1 MAINLMGLVSGFAE
15 GASERIDDER
25 EKEETALAN
34 RFKLAAVNK
43 MTREKEA
50 NELKGLYAER
60 IKNFNAAYPEAEEAE
75 VIAAVS
81 TESNYTNLMDAYKA
95 GTPVDL
101 KKHLYVNRD
110 LIPEDFKDSLSYI
123 NKQIAPRF
131 ASADAAAA
139 EQSRSVF
146 GATVTP
152 DEKTKETYASQYGA
166 SAADLERYSRDT
178 VTVADLPAMGSL
190 DAAALKAPKK
200 LDARIE
206 DLRTQLD
213 DATEEE
219 KGVIKARI
227 EELVGYQKVG
237 QDPKTLTEEAN
248 RVSVRLLRAS
258 AEEKP
263 ALEEELK
270 TINARIRS
278 NAEAQAQEK
287 DRATAK
293 GMKPL
298 TFAET
303 RKAVETA
310 QVMALENTLG
320 LDAIKQGKLVEEYKD
335 EDTGEIRTKVR
346 GINAKDLPEIQA
358 IARKAALDHLK
369 INGHIRQ
376 DGTLTDY
383 ATVIL
388 SMQGYID
395 PATGKLKEDPVTQK
409 NRQDTEN
416 EANRQRKNEAP
427 PTTEQGQ
434 KAATMDQVR
443 AIAANLKKPVEE
455 IKKDMIANGYVITG
469 E

>member
-1 MAINLMGLVSGFAE
+1 MAINLTGFISGYAK
-15 GASERIDDER
+15 GATKRIDDER
-25 EKEETALAN
+25 EKEETALSN

-60 IKNFNAAYPEAEEAE
+60 IKNFNAAYPEAAEEE
-75 VIAAVS
+75 VLAAIS
-81 TESNYTNLMDAYKA
+81 TETSYNTLMDAYNK
-95 GTPVDL
+95 GSPLNL
-101 KKHLYVNRD
+101 KEHLVLNKD
-110 LIPEDFKDSLSYI
+110 NIPEGFTTARSYLDKVI
-123 NKQIAPRF
+123 TPQVTRGS
-131 ASADAAAA
+131 ASDQTRYVMGADV
-139 EQSRSVF
+139 SPS
-146 GATVTP
+146 
-152 DEKTKETYASQYGA
+152 EKARARAASQYGA
-166 SAADLERYSRDT
+166 SADELESYAQSSGA
-178 VTVADLPAMGSL
+178 VPDLPVFGSV
-190 DAAALKAPKK
+190 KNTTPKK

-206 DLRTQLD
+206 DLRTQLA
-213 DATEEE
+213 DAAEEE

-310 QVMALENTLG
+310 QVMALENKLG
-320 LDAIKQGKLVEEYKD
+320 LDAIKKGKLVEEYKD
-335 EDTGEIRTKVR
+335 EVTGEIHTKVR

-383 ATVIL
+383 AREIL

-395 PATGKLKEDPVTQK
+395 PATGKLKEEGEKQPQESVSVGGKVYYRPENFTDDQWK
-409 NRQDTEN
+409 NYKESLGIS
-416 EANRQRKNEAP
+416 K
-427 PTTEQGQ
+427 
-434 KAATMDQVR
+434 
-443 AIAANLKKPVEE
+443 
-455 IKKDMIANGYVITG
+455 
-469 E
+469 

>member
-1 MAINLMGLVSGFAE
+1 
-15 GASERIDDER
+15 
-25 EKEETALAN
+25 
-34 RFKLAAVNK
+34 
-43 MTREKEA
+43 
-50 NELKGLYAER
+50 
-60 IKNFNAAYPEAEEAE
+60 
-75 VIAAVS
+75 
-81 TESNYTNLMDAYKA
+81 
-95 GTPVDL
+95 
-101 KKHLYVNRD
+101 
-110 LIPEDFKDSLSYI
+110 
-123 NKQIAPRF
+123 
-131 ASADAAAA
+131 
-139 EQSRSVF
+139 
-146 GATVTP
+146 
-152 DEKTKETYASQYGA
+152 
-166 SAADLERYSRDT
+166 
-178 VTVADLPAMGSL
+178 MGSL

-206 DLRTQLD
+206 DLRTQLAD
-213 DATEEE
+213 VPEEE

-227 EELVGYQKVG
+227 EELVSYQKVG

-310 QVMALENTLG
+310 QVISLESTLG
-320 LDAIKQGKLVEEYKD
+320 LDAIKEGKLIEEYKD
-335 EDTGEIRTKVR
+335 ENGETQTRIRR
-346 GINAKDLPEIQA
+346 INAKDLPEIQA

-383 ATVIL
+383 AREIL

-395 PATGKLKEDPVTQK
+395 PATGKLKEDPVTQE
-409 NRQDTEN
+409 NRQKTEN

-434 KAATMDQVR
+434 KTATMDQVR